1 MGELPKKLVR
11 IINEKMRI
19 LLTWAGK
26 ESSRELHTKF
36 STPDD
41 PLLPFEVMLI
51 TAAIYPVQFL
61 AEEILDDI
69 PMERSQIE
77 PAGVRLNN
85 VVSEDNTALI
95 DILFES

>member
-1 MGELPKKLVR
+1 
-11 IINEKMRI
+11 
-19 LLTWAGK
+19 
-26 ESSRELHTKF
+26 
-36 STPDD
+36 
-41 PLLPFEVMLI
+41 MLI

-61 AEEILDDI
+61 VEEILDNI